1 MGEGMIV
8 VAVETYI
15 VRVWVPADGQA
26 PPVSLH
32 GTISHVESGRDGAF
46 GDAAELLRFLQGDA
60 SSAGDREALSG
71 SSREP
76 EPGG

>member
-15 VRVWVPADGQA
+15 VRVWVPAEGQA

-32 GTISHVESGRDGAF
+32 GTISHVESGR
-46 GDAAELLRFLQGDA
+46 DAAELLRFLQGDA